1 MLDKIVKVDAPNKS
15 KTYTFNFPFSGRSG
29 DIVLNVENLSVGY
42 EGPLLDSI
50 DLELR
55 RQMKLAITGKNG
67 IGKSTFLKTLLS
79 EIDPID
85 GSFTWSDTAE
95 IIYFSQTLH
104 IDEKMTA
111 YQYIRLFYTYEDEQF
126 IYQLL
131 ASYGITYEMANRG
144 LLTLSGGEQTK
155 VRLAVLKKQ
164 KSNVLIL
171 DEPTNHL
178 DASAKQALVDAMQ
191 AYQGTLVLV
200 SHETDIYQDVCDEL
214 MELY

>member
-1 MLDKIVKVDAPNKS
+1 
-15 KTYTFNFPFSGRSG
+15 
-29 DIVLNVENLSVGY
+29 
-42 EGPLLDSI
+42 
-50 DLELR
+50 
-55 RQMKLAITGKNG
+55 
-67 IGKSTFLKTLLS
+67 
-79 EIDPID
+79 
-85 GSFTWSDTAE
+85 
-95 IIYFSQTLH
+95 
-104 IDEKMTA
+104 
-111 YQYIRLFYTYEDEQF
+111 
-126 IYQLL
+126 
-131 ASYGITYEMANRG
+131 MANRG